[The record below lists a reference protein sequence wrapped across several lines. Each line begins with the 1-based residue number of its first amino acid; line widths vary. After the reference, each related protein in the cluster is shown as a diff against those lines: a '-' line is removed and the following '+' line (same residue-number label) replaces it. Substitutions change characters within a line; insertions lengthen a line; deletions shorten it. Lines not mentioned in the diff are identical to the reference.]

1 MYLTTMNIEAA
12 IQNLVETLNAKFATE
27 GDLTVK
33 RRKCRGYAKLVA
45 TKPNS
50 KLDVGTIVFID
61 LATGAMH
68 QGGNVQNDADRA
80 ALIAQVFRGR

>member
-1 MYLTTMNIEAA
+1 MNIESS
-12 IQNLVETLNAKFATE
+12 IKTLVETLNSKFASE

-61 LATGAMH
+61 KATGVMH
-68 QGGNVQNDADRA
+68 RGGNVQNAPDRA

>member
-1 MYLTTMNIEAA
+1 MNIEAA

-33 RRKCRGYAKLVA
+33 RRKCRGYAKIVA
-45 TKPNS
+45 RKPD
-50 KLDVGTIVFID
+50 LTCDFGTIVFID

-68 QGGNVQNDADRA
+68 RGGNVQNADDRA
-80 ALIAQVFRGR
+80 ALVKTVFRGR

>member
-1 MYLTTMNIEAA
+1 MNIEDA
-12 IQNLVETLNAKFATE
+12 IKTLVETLNAKFATE

-33 RRKCRGYAKLVA
+33 RRKCRGYAKIVA
-45 TKPNS
+45 RKPD
-50 KLDVGTIVFID
+50 LTCDFGTIVFID

-68 QGGNVQNDADRA
+68 QGGNVRNAPDRA